1 MKILYKHLTKYIKNK
16 PDINDLSEK
25 LIQLGHEHEV
35 SNNIFDIEFTP
46 NRGDCLSIMGLI
58 RDLNPFYDVEIN
70 DNVYEKSITDL
81 QLKFKNHLLDFCP
94 KISFLKLEI
103 DNIPDTYNED
113 IESYFSE
120 LGNNKNNFFTD
131 ISNYISY
138 ETGQPTHCYDS
149 STVEDNFI
157 LDTLNSNQKFETLI
171 DKTIGLKKGEQV
183 FLNSK
188 NDVINLAGIIGG
200 KNTACN
206 NLTKSVLIECAYF
219 NPEMI
224 LGKALKYGIN
234 SDAAHKF
241 ERNTDM
247 SSHEY
252 VLRRFLKIVEEH
264 TNIINAE
271 MYSETFLE
279 IDNVNVKYDLEKIN
293 SILGT
298 KIKDKECKKYLL
310 DLGFKIINDIIQTP
324 SYRHDIKSINDI
336 AEEIARVIGYNN
348 IESRIFEIPPMGN
361 ENFNIK
367 EEKIKNFLI
376 QHGFYEVINDPFVP
390 NGDNSSVKIDNPLDS
405 NRSFL
410 RRDLKESLLAN
421 LAYNERRQKD
431 CLKLFEVSDVYETK
445 IESRKKLLGIIA
457 SGRVDNNY
465 EDFAKKI
472 NKKYLMNLLSNNIIG
487 IEPNDFQ
494 IISRENINSKSK
506 DEIIYI
512 EIEIDS
518 TIKIDYEIKNNLQE
532 EKAYKYVKI
541 SEFPSSK
548 RDLSFSI
555 TEYENSYALQD
566 YILNFK
572 NELLKEVFI
581 FDYYNNEKT
590 EEIKIGFRF
599 IFQNPHKTITE
610 SEVNDIMNVIIEN
623 SFKIRGVNIPGI
635 DKTNT
640 NSVV

>member
-1 MKILYKHLTKYIKNK
+1 MKVLYKHLTKYIKNK

-46 NRGDCLSIMGLI
+46 NRGDCLSLMGLI
-58 RDLNPFYDVEIN
+58 RDLNSFYDVEIN

-81 QLKFKNHLLDFCP
+81 QLKFKNNLLDFCP

-120 LGNNKNNFFTD
+120 LDNNKNNFFTD

-149 STVEDNFI
+149 ATIEDNFS

-171 DKTIGLKKGEQV
+171 DKTIDLEKGEQV
-183 FLNSK
+183 FLNSE

-200 KNTACN
+200 KNTACD

-252 VLRRFLKIVEEH
+252 VLRRFLKIVEDH

-271 MYSETFLE
+271 MYSKTFTE
-279 IDNVNVKYDLEKIN
+279 IDNVNVKYDLKKIN
-293 SILGT
+293 NILGT
-298 KIKDKECKKYLL
+298 NIKDKECKKYLL
-310 DLGFKIINDIIQTP
+310 NLGFKIINDDIHIP

-348 IESRIFEIPPMGN
+348 IESRAFEIPPIGN
-361 ENFNIK
+361 KNFNIK

-376 QHGFYEVINDPFVP
+376 HHGFYEVINDPFVP
-390 NGDNSSVKIDNPLDS
+390 NGDNRSVKIDNPLDS

-445 IESRKKLLGIIA
+445 SDSRKKLLGIIA

-472 NKKYLMNLLSNNIIG
+472 NKKYLTNLLSNNIIG
-487 IEPNDFQ
+487 IQPNDFQ
-494 IISRENINSKSK
+494 IISRENLNSKSK

-512 EIEIDS
+512 EIEIYS
-518 TIKIDYEIKNNLQE
+518 TIEIDYEIKNNFQK
-532 EKAYKYVKI
+532 EKAYKYKKI

-581 FDYYNNEKT
+581 FDYYINEKT
-590 EEIKIGFRF
+590 KEIKIGFRF

-610 SEVNDIMNVIIEN
+610 SEVNDIMNVIIQN

-635 DKTNT
+635 DKTN
-640 NSVV
+640 SVV

>member
-1 MKILYKHLTKYIKNK
+1 MKVLYKHLTKYIKNK

-46 NRGDCLSIMGLI
+46 NRGDCLSLMGLI
-58 RDLNPFYDVEIN
+58 RDLNSFYDVEIN

-81 QLKFKNHLLDFCP
+81 QLKFKNNLLDFCP

-120 LGNNKNNFFTD
+120 LDNNKNNFFTD

-149 STVEDNFI
+149 ATIEDNFS

-171 DKTIGLKKGEQV
+171 DKTIDLEKGEQV
-183 FLNSK
+183 FLNSE

-200 KNTACN
+200 KNTACD

-252 VLRRFLKIVEEH
+252 VLRRFLKIVEDH

-271 MYSETFLE
+271 MYSKTFTE
-279 IDNVNVKYDLEKIN
+279 IDNVNVKYDLKKIN
-293 SILGT
+293 NILGT
-298 KIKDKECKKYLL
+298 NIKDKECKKYLL
-310 DLGFKIINDIIQTP
+310 NLGFKIINDDIHIP

-348 IESRIFEIPPMGN
+348 IESRAFEIPPIGN
-361 ENFNIK
+361 KNFNIK

-376 QHGFYEVINDPFVP
+376 HHGFYEVINDPFVP
-390 NGDNSSVKIDNPLDS
+390 NGDNRSVKIDNPLDS

-445 IESRKKLLGIIA
+445 SDSRKKLLGIIA

-472 NKKYLMNLLSNNIIG
+472 NKKYLTNLLSNNIIG
-487 IEPNDFQ
+487 IQPNDFQ
-494 IISRENINSKSK
+494 IISRENLNSKSK

-512 EIEIDS
+512 EIEIYS
-518 TIKIDYEIKNNLQE
+518 TIEIDYEIKNNFQK
-532 EKAYKYVKI
+532 EKAYKYKKI

-581 FDYYNNEKT
+581 FDYYINEKT

-610 SEVNDIMNVIIEN
+610 SEVNDIMNVIIQN

-635 DKTNT
+635 DKTN
-640 NSVV
+640 SVV

>member
-1 MKILYKHLTKYIKNK
+1 MKVLYKHLTKYIKNK

-46 NRGDCLSIMGLI
+46 NRGDCLSLMGLI
-58 RDLNPFYDVEIN
+58 RDLNSFYDVEIN

-81 QLKFKNHLLDFCP
+81 QLKFKNNLLDFCP

-120 LGNNKNNFFTD
+120 LDNNKNNFFTD

-149 STVEDNFI
+149 ATIEDNFS

-171 DKTIGLKKGEQV
+171 DKTLDLEKGEQV
-183 FLNSK
+183 FLNSE

-200 KNTACN
+200 KNTACD

-252 VLRRFLKIVEEH
+252 VLRRFLKIVEDH

-271 MYSETFLE
+271 MYSKTFTE
-279 IDNVNVKYDLEKIN
+279 IDNVNVKYDLKKIN
-293 SILGT
+293 NILGT
-298 KIKDKECKKYLL
+298 NIKDKECKKYLL
-310 DLGFKIINDIIQTP
+310 NLGFKIINDDIHIP

-348 IESRIFEIPPMGN
+348 IESRAFEIPPIGN
-361 ENFNIK
+361 KNFNIK

-376 QHGFYEVINDPFVP
+376 HHGFYEVINDPFVP
-390 NGDNSSVKIDNPLDS
+390 NGDNRSVKIDNPLDS

-445 IESRKKLLGIIA
+445 SDSRKKLLGIIA

-472 NKKYLMNLLSNNIIG
+472 NKKYLTNLLSNNIIG
-487 IEPNDFQ
+487 IQPNDFQ
-494 IISRENINSKSK
+494 IISRENLNSKSK

-518 TIKIDYEIKNNLQE
+518 TIEIDYEIKNNFQK
-532 EKAYKYVKI
+532 EKAYKYKKI

-581 FDYYNNEKT
+581 FDYYINEKT

-610 SEVNDIMNVIIEN
+610 SEVNDIMNVIIQN

-635 DKTNT
+635 DKTN
-640 NSVV
+640 SVV

>member
-1 MKILYKHLTKYIKNK
+1 MKVLYKHLTKYIKNK

-46 NRGDCLSIMGLI
+46 NRGDCLSLIGLI
-58 RDLNPFYDVEIN
+58 RDLNSFYDVEIN

-81 QLKFKNHLLDFCP
+81 QLKFKNNLLDFCP

-120 LGNNKNNFFTD
+120 LDNNKNNFFTD

-149 STVEDNFI
+149 ATIEDNFS
-157 LDTLNSNQKFETLI
+157 LDTLNSNQQFETLI
-171 DKTIGLKKGEQV
+171 DKTIDLEKGEQV
-183 FLNSK
+183 FLNSE

-200 KNTACN
+200 KNTACD

-252 VLRRFLKIVEEH
+252 VLRRFLKIVEDH

-271 MYSETFLE
+271 MYSKTFTE
-279 IDNVNVKYDLEKIN
+279 IDNVNVKYDLKKIN
-293 SILGT
+293 NILGT
-298 KIKDKECKKYLL
+298 NIKDKECKKYLL
-310 DLGFKIINDIIQTP
+310 NLGFKIINDDIHIP

-348 IESRIFEIPPMGN
+348 IESRAFEIPPIGN
-361 ENFNIK
+361 KNFNIK

-376 QHGFYEVINDPFVP
+376 HHGFYEVINDPFVP
-390 NGDNSSVKIDNPLDS
+390 NGDNRSVKIDNPLDS

-445 IESRKKLLGIIA
+445 SDSRKKLLGIIA

-472 NKKYLMNLLSNNIIG
+472 NKKYLTNLLSNNIIG
-487 IEPNDFQ
+487 IQPNDFQ
-494 IISRENINSKSK
+494 IISRENLNSKSK

-518 TIKIDYEIKNNLQE
+518 TIEIDYEIKNNFQK
-532 EKAYKYVKI
+532 EKAYKYKKI

-581 FDYYNNEKT
+581 FDYYINEKT

-610 SEVNDIMNVIIEN
+610 SEVNDIMNVIIQN

-635 DKTNT
+635 DKTN
-640 NSVV
+640 SVV